1 MRTGTVISPNQD
13 SKRRQII
20 EAAREVLARD
30 GLAGCTA
37 RAVADASPLTKSA
50 INYYFASMDEII
62 DLAVAA
68 HVEAMLVA
76 LRQVARQH
84 RDPYRRLHAVVQAYL
99 DTFADQPHAAYLWFE
114 YWIAAS
120 RRQAPAPVA
129 AMLDAVRD
137 LLSEL
142 LTQLPDTTG
151 RPGPDPGPAA
161 NALLSWLLGSI
172 VQQQVHPLAP
182 AILAAEIDRLCRLA
196 PRASRR
202 MDSRA
207 RRARTRWDISYG
219 EVHAPDLR

>member
-1 MRTGTVISPNQD
+1 VRTGTVISPNQD

-76 LRQVARQH
+76 LRQVAGQH
-84 RDPYRRLHAVVQAYL
+84 SDPYRRLHAVVQAYL

-137 LLSEL
+137 LLAELLSEL
-142 LTQLPDTTG
+142 PAPLPDATG
-151 RPGPDPGPAA
+151 RPGPDPVQAA
-161 NALLSWLLGSI
+161 NVLLSWLLGSI
-172 VQQQVHPLAP
+172 VQQQVQPLAP
-182 AILAAEIDRLCRLA
+182 ATLAAEIDRLLSISA
-196 PRASRR
+196 PRQS
-202 MDSRA
+202 
-207 RRARTRWDISYG
+207 SYG
-219 EVHAPDLR
+219 

>member
-13 SKRRQII
+13 SKRHQII

-76 LRQVARQH
+76 LRQVAERH

-137 LLSEL
+137 LLVEL
-142 LTQLPDTTG
+142 LGELPTQQPDPTG
-151 RPGPDPGPAA
+151 RPGPDPAQAA

-182 AILAAEIDRLCRLA
+182 ATLAAEIDRLLSISA
-196 PRASRR
+196 PRQS
-202 MDSRA
+202 
-207 RRARTRWDISYG
+207 SYG
-219 EVHAPDLR
+219 

>member
-1 MRTGTVISPNQD
+1 VRTGTVISPNQD

-76 LRQVARQH
+76 LRQVAERH
-84 RDPYRRLHAVVQAYL
+84 RDPYRRLHAVAQAYL

-137 LLSEL
+137 LLAEL
-142 LTQLPDTTG
+142 LGQLLTRRPDSAG
-151 RPGPDPGPAA
+151 RPGPDPAQAA

-182 AILAAEIDRLCRLA
+182 ATLAAEIDRLLSISA
-196 PRASRR
+196 PRQS
-202 MDSRA
+202 
-207 RRARTRWDISYG
+207 SYG
-219 EVHAPDLR
+219 

>member
-1 MRTGTVISPNQD
+1 LLGQPSYLGYSRPVRTGTVISPNQD

-37 RAVADASPLTKSA
+37 RAVAEASPLTKSA

-76 LRQVARQH
+76 LRQTAEQH

-137 LLSEL
+137 LLAELLGQL
-142 LTQLPDTTG
+142 LTQRPDSAA
-151 RPGPDPGPAA
+151 RPGPDPAQAA

-182 AILAAEIDRLCRLA
+182 AALAAEIDRLLSISA
-196 PRASRR
+196 PRQS
-202 MDSRA
+202 
-207 RRARTRWDISYG
+207 SYG
-219 EVHAPDLR
+219 

>member
-1 MRTGTVISPNQD
+1 VRTGTVISPNQD

-37 RAVADASPLTKSA
+37 RAVAEASPLTKSA

-76 LRQVARQH
+76 LRQTAEQH

-137 LLSEL
+137 LLAELLGDL
-142 LTQLPDTTG
+142 LTQRPEATG
-151 RPGPDPGPAA
+151 RPGPDLAQAA

-182 AILAAEIDRLCRLA
+182 ATLAAEIDRLLSISG
-196 PRASRR
+196 PRQS
-202 MDSRA
+202 
-207 RRARTRWDISYG
+207 SYG
-219 EVHAPDLR
+219 

>member
-1 MRTGTVISPNQD
+1 VRTGTVISPNQD

-37 RAVADASPLTKSA
+37 RAVAEASPLTKSA

-76 LRQVARQH
+76 LRQVAEQH

-142 LTQLPDTTG
+142 LAQLPDTTG
-151 RPGPDPGPAA
+151 RPGPDPAQAA

-182 AILAAEIDRLCRLA
+182 ATLAAEIDRLLSISA
-196 PRASRR
+196 PRQS
-202 MDSRA
+202 
-207 RRARTRWDISYG
+207 SYG
-219 EVHAPDLR
+219 

>member
-20 EAAREVLARD
+20 EAARQVLARD

-37 RAVADASPLTKSA
+37 RAVAEASPLTKSA

-68 HVEAMLVA
+68 HVEAMLAA
-76 LRQVARQH
+76 LRRVAGQH

-137 LLSEL
+137 LLAELLGDL
-142 LTQLPDTTG
+142 LTQRPEATG
-151 RPGPDPGPAA
+151 RPGPDLAQAA

-182 AILAAEIDRLCRLA
+182 ATLAAEIDRLLSISA
-196 PRASRR
+196 PRQS
-202 MDSRA
+202 
-207 RRARTRWDISYG
+207 SYG
-219 EVHAPDLR
+219 

>member
-1 MRTGTVISPNQD
+1 VRTGTVISPNQD

-37 RAVADASPLTKSA
+37 RAVAEASPLTKSA

-76 LRQVARQH
+76 LRQVAEQH

-137 LLSEL
+137 LLGAL
-142 LTQLPDTTG
+142 LAQLPDTTG
-151 RPGPDPGPAA
+151 RPGPDPAQAA

-182 AILAAEIDRLCRLA
+182 ATLAAEIDRLLSISA
-196 PRASRR
+196 PRQS
-202 MDSRA
+202 
-207 RRARTRWDISYG
+207 SYG
-219 EVHAPDLR
+219 

>member
-1 MRTGTVISPNQD
+1 VRTGTVISPNQD

-37 RAVADASPLTKSA
+37 RAVAEASPLTKSA

-76 LRQVARQH
+76 LRQTAEQH

-137 LLSEL
+137 LLVEL
-142 LTQLPDTTG
+142 LSKLLAPLPDSAG
-151 RPGPDPGPAA
+151 RPAPDPAQAA

-182 AILAAEIDRLCRLA
+182 ATLAAEIDRLLSMSA
-196 PRASRR
+196 PRQS
-202 MDSRA
+202 
-207 RRARTRWDISYG
+207 SYG
-219 EVHAPDLR
+219 

>member
-13 SKRRQII
+13 RKRRQII

-68 HVEAMLVA
+68 HVEAMLAA
-76 LRQVARQH
+76 LRQVAAQH

-114 YWIAAS
+114 YWVAAS

-137 LLSEL
+137 LLVEL
-142 LTQLPDTTG
+142 LTPLAGPPRPRSGPG
-151 RPGPDPGPAA
+151 RQRALVVAARLDRPAA
-161 NALLSWLLGSI
+161 GPPAGPRHPGS
-172 VQQQVHPLAP
+172 
-182 AILAAEIDRLCRLA
+182 RN
-196 PRASRR
+196 
-202 MDSRA
+202 
-207 RRARTRWDISYG
+207 
-219 EVHAPDLR
+219 

>member
-1 MRTGTVISPNQD
+1 VRTGTVISPNQD

-76 LRQVARQH
+76 LRQTAEHH

-114 YWIAAS
+114 YWIATT
-120 RRQAPAPVA
+120 RRDVTTPAA
-129 AMLDAVRD
+129 AMLSAVRD
-137 LLSEL
+137 LLTEL
-142 LTQLPDTTG
+142 LTQLQDTTG
-151 RPGPDPGPAA
+151 RPARPAEAA

-172 VQQQVHPLAP
+172 VQQQAHPLSP
-182 AILAAEIDRLCRLA
+182 ATVRAESDRLLGLGV
-196 PRASRR
+196 
-202 MDSRA
+202 D
-207 RRARTRWDISYG
+207 
-219 EVHAPDLR
+219 

>member
-37 RAVADASPLTKSA
+37 RAVAAASPLTKSA

-76 LRQVARQH
+76 LRRTAEQH

-99 DTFADQPHAAYLWFE
+99 DTFADQPHVAYLWFE

-120 RRQAPAPVA
+120 RRQAPGPSA

-137 LLSEL
+137 LLGEL
-142 LTQLPDTTG
+142 LGELLAQRPDATG
-151 RPGPDPGPAA
+151 RPGPDPAQAA

-172 VQQQVHPLAP
+172 VQQQAHPLAP
-182 AILAAEIDRLCRLA
+182 ATLAAEIDRLLSMSA
-196 PRASRR
+196 PRQS
-202 MDSRA
+202 
-207 RRARTRWDISYG
+207 SYG
-219 EVHAPDLR
+219 

>member
-76 LRQVARQH
+76 LRQVAEHH

-129 AMLDAVRD
+129 AML
-137 LLSEL
+137 
-142 LTQLPDTTG
+142 G
-151 RPGPDPGPAA
+151 RGRARVVARRGARGAPRPHRPSRPRSGPGRQRALVVAARLDRPAA
-161 NALLSWLLGSI
+161 GPPAGPR
-172 VQQQVHPLAP
+172 HPGG
-182 AILAAEIDRLCRLA
+182 RN
-196 PRASRR
+196 
-202 MDSRA
+202 
-207 RRARTRWDISYG
+207 
-219 EVHAPDLR
+219 

>member
-1 MRTGTVISPNQD
+1 MRTGAVISPNQD
-13 SKRRQII
+13 SRRRQII

-37 RAVADASPLTKSA
+37 RAVAGASPLTKSA

-84 RDPYRRLHAVVQAYL
+84 RDPYRRLHAVAQAYL

-142 LTQLPDTTG
+142 LAQLPDTTG
-151 RPGPDPGPAA
+151 RPGPDPAPAA

-182 AILAAEIDRLCRLA
+182 AILAAEIDRLLSISA
-196 PRASRR
+196 PRQS
-202 MDSRA
+202 
-207 RRARTRWDISYG
+207 SYG
-219 EVHAPDLR
+219 